1 MPALATAPVTTLLR
15 RRLRA
20 PSILLLAALLVVLTA
35 GSGAVWWLQP
45 GTPDDFYLAAETV
58 EPGAPGE
65 LLRSEPFDRGLPNHV
80 RGWRV
85 LYRSTDAD
93 GRPVAVSGL
102 VLEPTAPH
110 DGPRPLVAIAHGST
124 GVDESCAPSLA
135 ARPLAPLGGVEQA
148 LNAGYAVAATDYL
161 GLGTPG
167 PHPYLIGSAS
177 AHAVLD
183 SLRSAGQLIDVD
195 PDRLAIWG
203 FSQGGHAALFAGEQ
217 ASTYAPDLGV
227 RAVVTFAPA
236 ADLADIIATSQG
248 TVVGTLM
255 VVSAAVSWSD
265 ARADLELEEVV
276 EPESLDV
283 ARDIAERCLD
293 PTSLPASVLQSVQLR
308 DEVSPLDAPSTRHW
322 APFLAENSP
331 TGDLDVPLLVLQG
344 AEDPIIQPD
353 VTQRHVDARC
363 ASGGEVELR
372 ILEGIGHFTLTRRT
386 AGDAAV
392 WTQARFD
399 GQPFASSC

>member
-1 MPALATAPVTTLLR
+1 MTTTPLLR
-15 RRLRA
+15 RRLRL
-20 PSILLLAALLVVLTA
+20 PSLVLLALLLLVLTA
-35 GSGAVWWLQP
+35 GSGAVLWLQP
-45 GTPDDFYLAAETV
+45 GIPDAFYTAPDAFEAT
-58 EPGAPGE
+58 APGT
-65 LLRSEPFDRGLPNHV
+65 LLRSEPFDRGLPDGV

-85 LYRSTDAD
+85 LYRSSDAD
-93 GRPVAVSGL
+93 GVPVAVSGL
-102 VLEPTAPH
+102 VLEPLGPH
-110 DGPRPLVAIAHGST
+110 EGPRPLVAIAHGST

-135 ARPLAPLGGVEQA
+135 ARPLAPLGGIEQA
-148 LNAGYAVAATDYL
+148 LDAGYVVAATDYL

-183 SLRSAGQLIDVD
+183 SLRATEQLIAID

-217 ASTYAPDLGV
+217 APTYAPELGL
-227 RAVVTFAPA
+227 RGVVAFAPA
-236 ADLADIIATSQG
+236 ADLADIIEASQG

-265 ARADLELEEVV
+265 ARDGLALDEVV
-276 EPESLDV
+276 EPASLFT
-283 ARDIAERCLD
+283 AREIAERCLD

-308 DEVSPLDAPSTRHW
+308 DEVSPLGSPTTEHW

-331 TGDLDVPLLVLQG
+331 TGHLDVPLLVLQG
-344 AEDPIIQPD
+344 AEDPIIRPD
-353 VTQRHVDARC
+353 ITQRHVDERC
-363 ASGGEVELR
+363 AAGDEVELR
-372 ILEGIGHFTLTRRT
+372 ILPGIGHFTLTRRT
-386 AGDAAV
+386 GGDAAA

-399 GQPFASSC
+399 GWPFASSC